1 MKTKYDDANK
11 AFNPWIW
18 TQTLYANQVW
28 ICLTHYKGKYKDI
41 YNLFTPPPPLMCDH
55 VMIWL
60 PPPTHCDQVWS
71 FGLLPPSPISGLE
84 ILEPPLSVCVFVGGG
99 GMDPFPYSVTKC
111 LTKLYLTYKHF
122 LWCGIYLLW
131 PNFTFLLVIYDYVI
145 VV

>member
-60 PPPTHCDQVWS
+60 PPPPIVIKCDHLAYS
-71 FGLLPPSPISGLE
+71 PPTSSIIILYGNKGYS
-84 ILEPPLSVCVFVGGG
+84 ILEN
-99 GMDPFPYSVTKC
+99 K
-111 LTKLYLTYKHF
+111 
-122 LWCGIYLLW
+122 
-131 PNFTFLLVIYDYVI
+131 
-145 VV
+145 